1 MRRTISASTT
11 VAAATL
17 LAVITVFLPS
27 LPSLTGPLV
36 LSALVIVFAIA
47 WPVTV
52 STTPRWG
59 VSAALALPGLLAI
72 WIVSLLP
79 LDARF
84 SGRALDLWLA
94 PVGGAAA
101 LGVLIIFVIQTFA
114 MSVGIKRALTTAML
128 AIGAVISA
136 TSAGWALLLRNKYEV
151 ALGAYGAERISG
163 VTWLMLTVLAAL
175 AVAAAITLLPVRRR
189 NRMIIAVLVA
199 TAIAIALQL
208 VRPGPLS
215 VPAVFA
221 SAITALMVALLDSFS
236 VSHEAPKSAL
246 SHPLTAVAM
255 GSTAVIAPGMVSYF
269 VIHALPW

>member
-27 LPSLTGPLV
+27 LPRLTAPVILSLV
-36 LSALVIVFAIA
+36 VILFAIA
-47 WPVTV
+47 WPATV
-52 STTPRWG
+52 SARPRWG
-59 VSAALALPGLLAI
+59 VSAAVAVPGLSAI
-72 WIVSLLP
+72 WIIAVLP

-84 SGRALDLWLA
+84 SGRAMDLWLA

-101 LGVLIIFVIQTFA
+101 FGVLLIFVIQTFS
-114 MSVGIKRALTTAML
+114 MSAGIRRALTTAML
-128 AIGAVISA
+128 SVGAVISA
-136 TSAGWALLLRNKYEV
+136 ASAGWALLLRNKYEV

-175 AVAAAITLLPVRRR
+175 AVSALVTLLPTRRR
-189 NRMIIAVLVA
+189 NRMMLTIVLA
-199 TAIAIALQL
+199 TAVAVALQF

-215 VPAVFA
+215 VPAVIA
-221 SAITALMVALLDSFS
+221 SALTALMVALLDSLS
-236 VSHEAPKSAL
+236 ESREAPSGAL
-246 SHPLTAVAM
+246 NHPLTAVAV
-255 GSTAVIAPGMVSYF
+255 GSTAAIAPGILSYF